1 MQQERKNGFWQ
12 KYISKWNIKSTGI
25 YLVYGVLF
33 LLALAL
39 YVVGS
44 EAWRGKKEKATDKIE
59 YENAMEQHDKLE
71 QKLSNILSSIRGA
84 GNVQVLITYETGTE
98 IVPAMSVNS
107 DESIRDSITNGENNT
122 QRSVHTVTEPATIQG
137 SGTQAPIIL
146 VEKEPTIRGVVIV
159 AQGAADISVRLQ
171 LQRAVRAVTG
181 ISEDKIEVFE
191 MTGEPLYE

>member
-1 MQQERKNGFWQ
+1 M
-12 KYISKWNIKSTGI
+12 
-25 YLVYGVLF
+25 
-33 LLALAL
+33 
-39 YVVGS
+39 
-44 EAWRGKKEKATDKIE
+44 
-59 YENAMEQHDKLE
+59 
-71 QKLSNILSSIRGA
+71 
-84 GNVQVLITYETGTE
+84 LITYETGTE

-137 SGTQAPIIL
+137 NGMQAPIIL